1 MFLRAQV
8 VNLATAIVHVGDL
21 YNIIANDGFL
31 LKKPVLMLLSNN
43 GPVFNPKSLL
53 NTIYFYKLFK
63 GVLRRNIEHFLKKS
77 MQEKLRTSEM
87 KWLKNFF
94 FFFQSSIFL
103 IFVKIWIPVF
113 PVYFLVDKSMT

>member
-94 FFFQSSIFL
+94 SFSNRLYFWFL
-103 IFVKIWIPVF
+103 
-113 PVYFLVDKSMT
+113 

>member
-8 VNLATAIVHVGDL
+8 VNLATAIAHVGDL
-21 YNIIANDGFL
+21 YNIIANDGFF

-43 GPVFNPKSLL
+43 GPVFNPKLLL

-63 GVLRRNIEHFLKKS
+63 GVFRRNIEHFLKKS

-87 KWLKNFF
+87 K
-94 FFFQSSIFL
+94 
-103 IFVKIWIPVF
+103 
-113 PVYFLVDKSMT
+113 